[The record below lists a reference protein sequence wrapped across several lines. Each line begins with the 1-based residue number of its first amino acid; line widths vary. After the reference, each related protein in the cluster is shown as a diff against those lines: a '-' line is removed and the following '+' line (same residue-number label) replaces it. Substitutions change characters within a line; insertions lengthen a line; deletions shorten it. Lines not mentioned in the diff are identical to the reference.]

1 MRICQNCMFDIPHCD
16 ENSSQVRKI
25 YDCDEN
31 SSLLWRLIIMMKNCY
46 GGEHSSLW
54 CKLII
59 NWTLSCMYARIIEIE
74 TIIKFYH
81 CDENFSLWWKSIKP
95 NSSLWWF
102 GVHWP
107 IWSTLLFYVW
117 LDLTVLILSWMVGGW
132 VGVWVGGVDQ
142 D

>member
-1 MRICQNCMFDIPHCD
+1 MIKFHWCDKTHNNGENLSILWLNHCDELMIIQIPHCD
-16 ENSSQVRKI
+16 ENLSQMRKI

-31 SSLLWRLIIMMKNCY
+31 SSLLWKFIIMMKNCY

-59 NWTLSCMYARIIEIE
+59 NWTLSCMYARMIEIE
-74 TIIKFYH
+74 TIIKIYH

-102 GVHWP
+102 GVYWP
-107 IWSTLLFYVW
+107 IWSTLLFYV
-117 LDLTVLILSWMVGGW
+117 
-132 VGVWVGGVDQ
+132 
-142 D
+142 